1 MTIDCNFLRKE
12 IKNMRYLSV
21 FDTDAEVL
29 IAFDDIYLKNNW
41 FDLDCTYSKG
51 VFYQDIKQPAM
62 KSDLEP
68 LYDDVIQSDSRS
80 LDFVQ
85 DKSIK
90 SIVFDPPFLFRNRK
104 AKNNDKM
111 CARFSYFTSYEELI
125 DMYKKSLDCF
135 KTKLIRGGLY
145 SLSVRI

>member
-1 MTIDCNFLRKE
+1 
-12 IKNMRYLSV
+12 
-21 FDTDAEVL
+21 
-29 IAFDDIYLKNNW
+29 
-41 FDLDCTYSKG
+41 
-51 VFYQDIKQPAM
+51 M

-85 DKSIK
+85 DESIK

-145 SLSVRI
+145 SLNVRI